1 MLSTVST
8 PTSPHI
14 HSPLTLIMLLGYM
27 KPLNIN
33 QNMELLGGDNKP
45 NSLGKWILNAAGI

>member
-1 MLSTVST
+1 LEAQDW
-8 PTSPHI
+8 I
-14 HSPLTLIMLLGYM
+14 EGYAPYGFM

-45 NSLGKWILNAAGI
+45 NALGKWILNAAGI